1 VVVVAG
7 APRAV
12 EGAAGFAPK
21 EKEGAE
27 VAGADQSTQGNI
39 NFESILM
46 IMKLFAHLR
55 YSLMWQEAWRRTRK
69 ELVLNQMSEGTL
81 VRSEKRGTKELYD

>member
-1 VVVVAG
+1 MSSKVFPLSIDGVGALVAVAVAVVVDTVVEVAG

-12 EGAAGFAPK
+12 EGAAGFAPN

-46 IMKLFAHLR
+46 IMQLFTHQR
-55 YSLMWQEAWRRTRK
+55 YSLMWQEA
-69 ELVLNQMSEGTL
+69 
-81 VRSEKRGTKELYD
+81 